1 MTADILFT
9 KDVEMI
15 QYRDERVYFGY
26 HIRLFM
32 SGSIY
37 EKISM
42 NKFFFF
48 FFKKKKWI
56 YVKILNCLVISVL
69 GANMD
74 EIFLINVIMITYEA
88 DAIAD
93 RLPEVEKVNKL
104 IAL

>member
-15 QYRDERVYFGY
+15 QCRDERVYFGY

-48 FFKKKKWI
+48 FKKNTWI
-56 YVKILNCLVISVL
+56 DVNILNCLVISVL

-74 EIFLINVIMITYEA
+74 EIFLMNVIMITYEA